1 MATTMRSMAMVCV
14 VVAALGGCKDDKKPA
29 AGGTAAGSDLGGMN
43 MGSNPAGVVP
53 AEGPKLDCSKVV
65 PQAVREKFF
74 KDYELTD
81 QPKPQ
86 PWQGECAIKGKDPT
100 ANGIIMATCH
110 KEGATPEAR
119 AKAME
124 ELKKLFG
131 DKAKDVPGVGL
142 AAMQLADTQV
152 TAYNETCQ
160 INVNVPTGIDPIA
173 VVKELLPVVT
183 GK

>member
-1 MATTMRSMAMVCV
+1 MRLMIVLCA
-14 VVAALGGCKDDKKPA
+14 VAGLAGCKDEKSAPA
-29 AGGTAAGSDLGGMN
+29 AKATGSDTGGMN

-53 AEGPKLDCSKVV
+53 PTGPKLDCAKVV
-65 PQAVREKFF
+65 PQAVRDKFF

-86 PWQGECAIKGKDPT
+86 PWQGECTVKGKDPT

-110 KEGATPEAR
+110 KEGATPEGR
-119 AKAME
+119 DKAMA
-124 ELKKLFG
+124 ELKKMFPA
-131 DKAKDVPGVGL
+131 AKDVPGV
-142 AAMQLADTQV
+142 MQLADTQV

-160 INVNVPTGIDPIA
+160 INVNVPAGIDPVA

-183 GK
+183 GP